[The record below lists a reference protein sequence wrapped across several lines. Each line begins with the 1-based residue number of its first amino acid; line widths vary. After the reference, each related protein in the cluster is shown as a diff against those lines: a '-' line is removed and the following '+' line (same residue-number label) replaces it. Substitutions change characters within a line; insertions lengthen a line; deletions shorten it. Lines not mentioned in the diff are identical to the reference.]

1 MPFYLQAPES
11 KIETVICAACVDD
24 GEERRQSLRAYG
36 GEGGPGGPPAEQ
48 ADEHEIADD
57 VGDTGDA
64 DKDKRRSGIPEAAK
78 NGGEGVVGEH
88 RSDPRGVDEDIASR
102 LFDSL
107 GRRPEQVNYR
117 VGQREQQRRDDDAE
131 GDEEREHR
139 ADGILDLMLLS
150 RAEKASDHYRASHG
164 EADDDAVYHEDE
176 LAADRDRG
184 ESRGV
189 GELSDDYHVGR
200 AVERLQQVRRH
211 IRDREARQQQRDAA
225 LGQRL
230 RAGGEYSGK

>member
-78 NGGEGVVGEH
+78 NG
-88 RSDPRGVDEDIASR
+88 RGR
-102 LFDSL
+102 C
-107 GRRPEQVNYR
+107 RRT
-117 VGQREQQRRDDDAE
+117 
-131 GDEEREHR
+131 
-139 ADGILDLMLLS
+139 S
-150 RAEKASDHYRASHG
+150 
-164 EADDDAVYHEDE
+164 
-176 LAADRDRG
+176 
-184 ESRGV
+184 
-189 GELSDDYHVGR
+189 
-200 AVERLQQVRRH
+200 
-211 IRDREARQQQRDAA
+211 
-225 LGQRL
+225 
-230 RAGGEYSGK
+230 